1 MATPSFSKP
10 GKAVTKPISLAHVV
24 LKTTP
29 SNFKPMRDFYLTF
42 LGAEIAYENS
52 DLAFLSYDSEHH
64 RIAIVNMPDLK
75 PRDPKAS
82 GLFHI
87 AFTFA
92 SLNDLAL
99 AYLQRKENGMLP
111 FWCVNH
117 GPTTSMY
124 YHDPDGNDIETQ
136 VDNFETADEANA
148 FMRSE
153 FFEMNPIGTDF
164 DPEDLVRRLVAGED
178 EGLIKKRVE
187 IGKRGPPAF

>member
-1 MATPSFSKP
+1 
-10 GKAVTKPISLAHVV
+10 
-24 LKTTP
+24 
-29 SNFKPMRDFYLTF
+29 MRDFYLTF
-42 LGAEIAYENS
+42 LGAQIAYENPS
-52 DLAFLSYDSEHH
+52 LVFLAYDSEHH

-82 GLFHI
+82 GLFHV
-87 AFTFA
+87 AFTFS

-99 AYLQRKENGMLP
+99 AYLQRKENGIRP

-136 VDNFETADEANA
+136 VDNFESADEANA

-164 DPEDLVRRLVAGED
+164 DPEELVKRLEAGED
-178 EGLIKKRVE
+178 EAVIKKRVE
-187 IGKRGPPAF
+187 IGKRGVPAF